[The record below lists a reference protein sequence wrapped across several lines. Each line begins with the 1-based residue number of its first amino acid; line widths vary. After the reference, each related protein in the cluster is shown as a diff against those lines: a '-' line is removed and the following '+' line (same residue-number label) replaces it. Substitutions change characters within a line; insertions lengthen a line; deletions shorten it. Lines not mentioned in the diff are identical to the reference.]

1 VPASLPA
8 GSAVEKPILA
18 KTYAELALA
27 GAAIFLAD
35 ALGLRHLALQADV
48 GFRSSSAGA
57 HTFDFISGH
66 KQGKV
71 PEVTR
76 RAELVC
82 RTGPRADRLRFC
94 RLKLPSVP
102 FHGASQALLK
112 IYLGCV
118 AEMLFGAR

>member
-1 VPASLPA
+1 MPASLAA

-76 RAELVC
+76 ALNSLAARSERRPL
-82 RTGPRADRLRFC
+82 TL
-94 RLKLPSVP
+94 LPP
-102 FHGASQALLK
+102 
-112 IYLGCV
+112 
-118 AEMLFGAR
+118 